1 MSPRNSGGP
10 GRQSA
15 FWPSYVDL
23 MTALFLVML
32 VLFVLS
38 YRRFQER
45 EEKLNAQVQQLE
57 LIRRIES
64 SVRQMMGDKTL
75 FRYEPQFRRYT
86 LARDIQ
92 FQGGQWDL
100 RRPAQTLP
108 AGQAAASLAYLRH
121 TGTALRGLVDSL
133 LARKRRDPALREV
146 SYVLLIQGSASNLRD
161 ARPPRYDT
169 YAYTDYQNWGYILSY
184 QRAKALYDFWRDE
197 HIADFDAPRYH
208 GIIELAIAGN
218 GYGGVGRYNPAGQNL
233 RVGNAEEKR
242 NQRFLIQII
251 PKIGQVETV
260 SSGQ

>member
-1 MSPRNSGGP
+1 MSPPNSGGR

-45 EEKLNAQVQQLE
+45 EAQLKVQLRELQ
-57 LIRRIES
+57 LIRRIEE
-64 SVRQMMGDKTL
+64 SVQQMMGDKSL

-108 AGQAAASLAYLRH
+108 AGQAAANLAYIRH
-121 TGTALRGLVDSL
+121 TGTALRGIVDSL

-146 SYVLLIQGSASNLRD
+146 SYVLLIQGSASNLQD
-161 ARPPRYDT
+161 ARAPRYDT

-184 QRAKALYDFWRDE
+184 QRAKALHDFWRDE

-218 GYGGVGRYNPAGQNL
+218 GYGGVGRYNPERKNL
-233 RVGNAEEKR
+233 RVSNAEEKR

-251 PKIGQVETV
+251 PKIGQVEAV
-260 SSGQ
+260 SNK

>member
-1 MSPRNSGGP
+1 MTPRNSGG
-10 GRQSA
+10 RDRHSF

-38 YRRFQER
+38 YRRFQDR
-45 EEKLNAQVQQLE
+45 EAQLKVQLKQLQ
-57 LIRRIES
+57 LIRRIEQ
-64 SVRQMMGDKTL
+64 SVQQMMGDKTL

-86 LARDIQ
+86 MARDIQ

-108 AGQAAASLAYLRH
+108 PGQTAANLAYIRH
-121 TGTALRGLVDSL
+121 TGTVLRGIVDSL

-146 SYVLLIQGSASNLRD
+146 SYVLLIQGSASNLQD

-184 QRAKALYDFWRDE
+184 QRAKALYDFWRDQR
-197 HIADFDAPRYH
+197 IVDFDAPRYH

-218 GYGGVGRYNPAGQNL
+218 GYGGVGRYNPTKRNL
-233 RVGNAEEKR
+233 RVGNREEKR

-251 PKIGQVETV
+251 PKIGQVEP
-260 SSGQ
+260 

>member
-1 MSPRNSGGP
+1 MSPLNSPAGGGDR
-10 GRQSA
+10 GRQGT

-38 YRRFQER
+38 YRRFQDR
-45 EEKLNAQVQQLE
+45 EAQLRVQLRELQ
-57 LIRRIES
+57 LIRRIEE
-64 SVRQMMGDKTL
+64 SVQQMMSDKTL
-75 FRYEPQFRRYT
+75 FRYEPRFRRYT

-100 RRPAQTLP
+100 RQPAQTLP
-108 AGQAAASLAYLRH
+108 PGQVAANLAYLRH
-121 TGTALRGLVDSL
+121 TGAALRGIVDSL
-133 LARKRRDPALREV
+133 LARKLRDPALREV
-146 SYVLLIQGSASNLRD
+146 SYVLLIQGSASNLPD

-169 YAYTDYQNWGYILSY
+169 YAYTNYDNWGYILSY

-197 HIADFDAPRYH
+197 RIADFDAPRYH
-208 GIIELAIAGN
+208 GVIELALAGN
-218 GYGGVGRYNPAGQNL
+218 GYGGVGRYNSSRRNL

-251 PKIGQVETV
+251 PKIGQVAV
-260 SSGQ
+260 K

>member
-1 MSPRNSGGP
+1 MSPPNSGGR

-45 EEKLNAQVQQLE
+45 EAQLKVQLRELQ
-57 LIRRIES
+57 LIRRIEE
-64 SVRQMMGDKTL
+64 SVQQMMGDKSL
-75 FRYEPQFRRYT
+75 FRYEPRFQRYT

-108 AGQAAASLAYLRH
+108 AGQAAANLAYIRH
-121 TGTALRGLVDSL
+121 TGTALRGIVDSL

-146 SYVLLIQGSASNLRD
+146 SYVLLIQGSASNLQD
-161 ARPPRYDT
+161 ARAPRYDT

-184 QRAKALYDFWRDE
+184 QRAKALHDFWRDE

-218 GYGGVGRYNPAGQNL
+218 GYGGVGRYNPERKNL
-233 RVGNAEEKR
+233 RVSNAEEKR

-251 PKIGQVETV
+251 PKIGQVEAV
-260 SSGQ
+260 SNK